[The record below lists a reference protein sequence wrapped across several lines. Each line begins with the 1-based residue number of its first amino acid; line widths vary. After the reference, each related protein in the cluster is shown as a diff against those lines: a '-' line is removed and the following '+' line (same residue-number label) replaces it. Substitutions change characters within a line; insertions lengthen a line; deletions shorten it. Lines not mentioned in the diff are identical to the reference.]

1 MNILYKF
8 YCRSYQFIFR
18 IVSYMLPFRDPHI
31 IKGEGSIFEITSVLK
46 ENKKARA
53 LLITDATIQKL
64 GLIEPLKK
72 ELLKFDIFYTIYD
85 KTVPNPTIKN
95 IEEGLKQYFENN
107 CDCIIAVGGGSSID
121 CAKAIGAKI
130 AKPKKSL
137 HKMKGVL
144 KVRKKIPLLIAVPT
158 TSGTGSEVTI
168 AAVITNP
175 ETREKYAINDPCLI
189 PHVVVLDANFTKGLP
204 KNITATTGMDA
215 LTHAVEAFI
224 GKSNTKKTKKWALEA
239 AKLIFENI
247 KKVYDEPLNT
257 IARSNMQWAAL
268 LAGKAFTRAYVGY
281 IHAIAHTLSGF
292 YGTPHGLA
300 NAIILPVVLK
310 EYGKSV
316 YKKLSQLSIYVHLG
330 KKENSD
336 RQNAKIFIDKI
347 IELNNYMG
355 IPSAIKEIKIEDE
368 DLMIQRA
375 LSEANPLYPVP
386 KLWSQKEIAK
396 IIQSIKE

>member
-1 MNILYKF
+1 
-8 YCRSYQFIFR
+8 
-18 IVSYMLPFRDPHI
+18 
-31 IKGEGSIFEITSVLK
+31 
-46 ENKKARA
+46 
-53 LLITDATIQKL
+53 
-64 GLIEPLKK
+64 
-72 ELLKFDIFYTIYD
+72 
-85 KTVPNPTIKN
+85 
-95 IEEGLKQYFENN
+95 
-107 CDCIIAVGGGSSID
+107 CIIAVGGGSSID

-189 PHVVVLDANFTKGLP
+189 PHVVVLDANLTKGLP
-204 KNITATTGMDA
+204 KNITAATGMDA

-300 NAIILPVVLK
+300 NAIILPVVLN

-316 YKKLSQLSIYVHLG
+316 YKKLSQLSIYAHLG